1 MRNGWP
7 GDRKHIM
14 ARREDP
20 KKRDDD
26 KSLPGEAQEL
36 FQLVVGY
43 AKQETLGPVKNLGRY
58 VGFGLAGALLG
69 SLGTV
74 LLLLGGLRLLQTE
87 TGSAFDGR
95 RTWIPYLI
103 VLFVSGALAAGAM
116 KARNRGQRRDAR

>member
-1 MRNGWP
+1 
-7 GDRKHIM
+7 M
-14 ARREDP
+14 ARRDDT
-20 KKRDDD
+20 KKRDDG
-26 KSLPGEAQEL
+26 KSIPGEAQEL

-43 AKQETLGPVKNLGRY
+43 AKQETLSPVKNLGRF

-74 LLLLGGLRLLQTE
+74 LLLLGGLRLLQSE
-87 TGSAFDGR
+87 TGTAFDGR
-95 RTWIPYLI
+95 RTWIPYVI